1 MDQENVLRLPG
12 SEKGPREVSGHE
24 SKSAPVSMD
33 MRFSDTESAESWIKA
48 GFCQENMMRM
58 KKKEN

>member
-24 SKSAPVSMD
+24 SNSAPVSMN
-33 MRFSDTESAESWIKA
+33 MRFSPGVLS
-48 GFCQENMMRM
+48 
-58 KKKEN
+58 